1 MSYRYSNISSSI
13 SFGGPLTPRIKFII
27 VTCIIIFVM
36 QALGGGLGGPV
47 TRLLSLTPAH
57 ILEQHFVWQLFTYI
71 FLHADVFHL
80 MINML
85 ILFMFGCEI
94 ERRWGSKLFWRYFVI
109 TGIGAGICVFLV
121 NLFSPLG
128 YYYPTLGASGAI
140 YGVLVAYGLT
150 FPNRIIYVMLLFPLP
165 ARYAV
170 MIFGGISFLSSI
182 SGSSSGIS
190 HTAHLGG
197 MLVGYLYLKGGY
209 SKKRYTIN
217 SWAKFIKKLY
227 LEYKF
232 QQAKKKFTIHLKDDS
247 KDTDDNRTIH

>member
-1 MSYRYSNISSSI
+1 
-13 SFGGPLTPRIKFII
+13 
-27 VTCIIIFVM
+27 
-36 QALGGGLGGPV
+36 
-47 TRLLSLTPAH
+47 
-57 ILEQHFVWQLFTYI
+57 
-71 FLHADVFHL
+71 
-80 MINML
+80 
-85 ILFMFGCEI
+85 MFGCEI

-150 FPNRIIYVMLLFPLP
+150 FPKRIIYVMLLFPLP

-170 MIFGGISFLSSI
+170 MIFGGISFLSSV

-209 SKKRYTIN
+209 LRKGFTIN
-217 SWAKFIKKLY
+217 SWAEFIKKLY

-232 QQAKKKFTIHLKDDS
+232 HQAKKKFTIHLKDDS